1 MDVNTLLRSVQGVDY
16 EAILKNLEG
25 MGPFKNA
32 LMIASVLSIVIGLLW
47 CFFGLK
53 LIRVWA
59 ALLGLGIGFGIG
71 TGAAVYFHL
80 DSRMTLVCGA
90 AAGILLAILGAVFYH
105 VGVFLLAWITG
116 SSLAVVL
123 LRPQEWK
130 LGLGCL
136 GIGLV
141 VALLTVR
148 FAELIVIIITGIY
161 GAAGAGAGIV
171 SFLPFDNPVIRIAAI
186 AVLAVAGIAVQLM
199 MESGKRKKQT
209 LAKAKKIREQNS
221 TANEVAKARA
231 MIDELDGKPS
241 TAKKGTAAK
250 KGAAAKKTKSKKAA
264 PKKNKK

>member
-1 MDVNTLLRSVQGVDY
+1 MDVNTLMRSVQGSDY

-25 MGPFKNA
+25 MEQFKNA
-32 LMIASVLSIVIGLLW
+32 LMIASVISIVIGLLW

-59 ALLGLGIGFGIG
+59 AILGLGIGFGIG

-90 AAGILLAILGAVFYH
+90 VAGILLAILGAVFYH

-116 SSLAVVL
+116 SSLAVVI

-141 VALLTVR
+141 VALLTLR
-148 FAELIVIIITGIY
+148 FAELIIIIITGIY
-161 GAAGAGAGIV
+161 GAAGAGSGIL
-171 SFLPFDNPVIRIAAI
+171 SFLPFDNQIIRIAVI
-186 AVLAVAGIAVQLM
+186 AVLAVAGIAVQLL

-231 MIDELDGKPS
+231 MIDELDEKPS
-241 TAKKGTAAK
+241 TAK
-250 KGAAAKKTKSKKAA
+250 KGAAAKKTKKKKAA

>member
-1 MDVNTLLRSVQGVDY
+1 MDVNTLMRSVQGSDY

-25 MGPFKNA
+25 MEQFKNA
-32 LMIASVLSIVIGLLW
+32 LMVASVLSIVIGLLW

-59 ALLGLGIGFGIG
+59 ALLGLGIGFSIG

-90 AAGILLAILGAVFYH
+90 VAGILLAILGAVFYH

-116 SSLAVVL
+116 SSLAVVI

-141 VALLTVR
+141 VALLTLR
-148 FAELIVIIITGIY
+148 FAELIVIIITAIY
-161 GAAGAGAGIV
+161 GAAGAGSGIL
-171 SFLPFDNPVIRIAAI
+171 SFLPFDNQIIRIAVI
-186 AVLAVAGIAVQLM
+186 AVLAVAGIAVQLL

-231 MIDELDGKPS
+231 MIDELDEKPS
-241 TAKKGTAAK
+241 TAQ
-250 KGAAAKKTKSKKAA
+250 KGAAAKKTKKKKAA